1 MVRFL
6 VVTLVMMVAIAVQ
19 AKQDP
24 TAPLGWSAPAT
35 NDNKSVNKVAPLPK
49 LQSIVCPQSGDCNA
63 ILNGQ
68 SMVIGGRVSGYT
80 VRHIEPELVILARGG
95 KTWKLQ
101 LFPLEVKQ

>member
-6 VVTLVMMVAIAVQ
+6 VVTFSMIVALAVQ

-35 NDNKSVNKVAPLPK
+35 NGIKSVNKVAPLPK
-49 LQSIVCPQSGDCNA
+49 LQSIVCPQSGDCSA

-68 SMVIGGRVSGYT
+68 PMVIGERVSGYT
-80 VRHIEPELVILARGG
+80 VRHIEPELVTLARGG

-101 LFPLEVKQ
+101 LFSLEVKQ